1 MCRHCP
7 EAARP
12 AWPYSIVIKHPKKQK
27 NSSLIQ
33 FIGSFI
39 SMVFFLKKPEECFI
53 NNSMK
58 EEKKRAAWH
67 KDLVT

>member
-1 MCRHCP
+1 
-7 EAARP
+7 
-12 AWPYSIVIKHPKKQK
+12 
-27 NSSLIQ
+27 
-33 FIGSFI
+33 
-39 SMVFFLKKPEECFI
+39 MVFFLKKPEECFI